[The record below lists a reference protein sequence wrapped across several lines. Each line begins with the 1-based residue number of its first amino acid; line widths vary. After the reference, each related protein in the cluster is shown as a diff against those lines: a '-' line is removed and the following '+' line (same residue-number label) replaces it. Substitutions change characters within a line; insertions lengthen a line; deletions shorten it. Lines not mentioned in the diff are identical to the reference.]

1 MGSFNLPVEYKDVAS
16 KYNDYLTVSAVQY
29 LANGDAEILMGLLD
43 DKMFIPTLES
53 WTNLLFKDPKN
64 TLESSEL
71 EKWNPSLLQDFIV
84 NEINEKNKKII
95 EENKSKNDNKE
106 KLLLIPENFD
116 VVKDREKIS
125 PL

>member
-71 EKWNPSLLQDFIV
+71 EKWDPSLLQDFIV